1 MARFSKKKNPR
12 RFKNPNRRGYR
23 DYRTHR
29 KEPDV
34 CASRVGTAR
43 ASSRTRPDEPGGKL
57 PKHTMQTKIYFVKG
71 DITDMAVDAIV
82 NAANNDLVLGAGVA
96 GAIRRKGGRRVEEEC
111 ERIGPI
117 ALGGAAVTTGGNL
130 KALYVI
136 HAASMRLG
144 GSTTAESLRLATQ
157 NTLLRAEEKTIK
169 SIAFPAI
176 GTGVAGFPMEQCAQI
191 MVKEVLEHLKSR
203 SSLEKIYFVL
213 YDDAA
218 LKVFED
224 TYQQLT
230 ARPA

>member
-1 MARFSKKKNPR
+1 
-12 RFKNPNRRGYR
+12 
-23 DYRTHR
+23 
-29 KEPDV
+29 
-34 CASRVGTAR
+34 
-43 ASSRTRPDEPGGKL
+43 
-57 PKHTMQTKIYFVKG
+57 MQTKIYFVRG

-96 GAIRRKGGRRVEEEC
+96 GAIRRKGGPRIEEEC

-144 GSTTAESLRLATQ
+144 GRTTAESLRLAMRH
-157 NTLLRAEEKTIK
+157 TLLRAEEKAIK
-169 SIAFPAI
+169 TIAFPAI
-176 GTGVAGFPMEQCAQI
+176 GTGIAGFPMEECARI
-191 MVKEVLEHLKSR
+191 MIKEVLEHLRSR

-213 YDDAA
+213 YDDTA

-224 TYQQLT
+224 TYKQVS
-230 ARPA
+230 ARPAEV